1 MVNGESFMM
10 VLVLL
15 CTCAF
20 AFLNGFRDAP
30 NSIAVAVRNRALT
43 PTYAVLVAA
52 FFTFVG
58 TMLSTSFGVYLISAV
73 ELNVPTGVPGMALL
87 LSALLSAGAWGLLC
101 WWRGLPISSTHA
113 LVSALAGA
121 SGAAA
126 LLGDDGVHDA
136 WRMLAGGVLLPL
148 VFTPIL
154 AFTVSYVLVI
164 PVTWLVRHSTASDV
178 NGVSRAGQAVAAC
191 AVALGNGLQDGQRT
205 GAMLTL
211 ALVTAG
217 AAQPGAIMLGPQ
229 LLGATCLAAG
239 VLFGGWRIAHTIAYR
254 LVTLDPM
261 RGMVAQSVSAA
272 MLFLGAMLIHLP
284 ISTTQAVTSSI
295 VGAGCNQR
303 FESVTWNQVKRVLRH
318 WVATPIVCAAVGGIL
333 CLAVHPLIS

>member
-1 MVNGESFMM
+1 MVTGQSFMM
-10 VLVLL
+10 LVVLL
-15 CTCAF
+15 FTCAF
-20 AFLNGFRDAP
+20 AFLNGFRDAS
-30 NSIAVAVRNRALT
+30 NSVAVAVRNRALT

-58 TMLSTSFGVYLISAV
+58 TMLSTTFGVYLISAV
-73 ELNVPTGVPGMALL
+73 ELNVPSGVPGLALL
-87 LSALLSAGAWGLLC
+87 LSALLAGGAWALYC
-101 WWRGLPISSTHA
+101 WWRGLPVSSTHS

-121 SGAAA
+121 GGAAA
-126 LLGDDGVHDA
+126 LLGDDGVHNA

-148 VFTPIL
+148 IFTPIL
-154 AFTVSYVLVI
+154 AFAVSYALVI
-164 PVTWLVRHSTASDV
+164 PATWLVRHSTASDV
-178 NGVSRAGQAVAAC
+178 SGASRAGQAISAC

-217 AAQPGAIMLGPQ
+217 AAQPGTIMLGPQ
-229 LLGATCLAAG
+229 LLGASALAAG

-254 LVTLDPM
+254 LVNLDPL

-295 VGAGCNQR
+295 VGAGTNQR
-303 FESVTWNQVKRVLRH
+303 FESVTWRQVKRVLRH
-318 WVATPIVCAAVGGIL
+318 WLATPVVCALLGGIL
-333 CLAVHPLIS
+333 CLAMHPLVS

>member
-1 MVNGESFMM
+1 MLTGQTFMM
-10 VLVLL
+10 FVVLL

-20 AFLNGFRDAP
+20 AFLNGFRDAS

-58 TMLSTSFGVYLISAV
+58 TMASTSFGVYLVSAV
-73 ELNVPTGVPGMALL
+73 ELGVPDGIPGLALL
-87 LSALLSAGAWGLLC
+87 LSGLLAGGAWGLFC

-113 LVSALAGA
+113 LIAALAGA
-121 SGAAA
+121 SGASA
-126 LLGDDGVHDA
+126 LLGNDGVHDA

-148 VFTPIL
+148 LFTPL
-154 AFTVSYVLVI
+154 FAFAVSYALVI
-164 PVTWLVRHSTASDV
+164 PVTWLVRHSTAADV

-217 AAQPGAIMLGPQ
+217 AAQPGTIMLGPQ
-229 LLGATCLAAG
+229 LLGASCLAAG
-239 VLFGGWRIAHTIAYR
+239 VLFGGWRIAHTLAYR
-254 LVTLDPM
+254 LVNIDPL
-261 RGMVAQSVSAA
+261 RGMVAQTVSAA

-295 VGAGCNQR
+295 VGAGTNQR
-303 FESVTWNQVKRVLRH
+303 FESVTWQQVNKVLRN
-318 WVATPIVCAAVGGIL
+318 WLATPLVCAVLGGIL
-333 CLAVHPLIS
+333 YLAMHPLLG